1 MTTSVPSFHSSSTF
15 LLSEMS
21 DLRLSLNSECLLKFL
36 LLAIVPTSESVV
48 VVGAVSVEILATF

>member
-21 DLRLSLNSECLLKFL
+21 DLRLPLNSECLLKFL
-36 LLAIVPTSESVV
+36 LLVIVPTSESVV